1 MLNII
6 SEYYKKLSSFNKI
19 FLFFIITMILLIIPT
34 VIVSKYAS
42 NIIINRQIEAN
53 DNYVSYIS
61 KDTDNIFISARNSC
75 YSIMGNENYENYI
88 EHFKEYD
95 KDFSIYSL
103 KLINSIRNIT
113 NNNPYLENVFVYS
126 YEVDANEGYIIS
138 ADGTHESQKYFDEIY
153 VNDNS
158 SSSLWNDLLKEQ
170 FSIKLLQSTSLANKN
185 GQGKN
190 NVITMLVKKHY
201 STTPN
206 TYMIVNIN
214 EKVLFNYMKDSDI
227 TKNANVYILN
237 KESGEFLNSSD
248 DLDIKGFDNN
258 KSIAKVIEEGKNNI
272 NIRLNNKNYI
282 MSYQQSDINNMY
294 YVVITAKDIITADI
308 KRVAYTSYL
317 VIFSFSVI
325 GIILSLFFTKKIYSP
340 LGDTINYIKAFIGDE
355 ESEESY
361 NEYEYLRESFIKM
374 RELQYNSTFNAMH
387 ILIYRAINNN
397 ISLQEAKELIK
408 QYKLPLNKRYYAIMN
423 IRINLL
429 EVDNNIDISR
439 VKEIF
444 EPFGDF
450 MELSPSRYICFMNI
464 DSQEELKSNLDKL
477 ERNIYDFVNANS
489 KLSVYMSISDIF
501 EDIMLIH
508 SFYQESYN
516 VLDMRSINIA
526 KRIYNKE
533 DIGSDE
539 LHAYSKTELGYLSKY
554 LYNVNE
560 KDSLALLYKI
570 LGYCKDKDMTFIRF
584 RQVIDE
590 LLFIALDVIEQK
602 QIDPRNIFNDL
613 KESLRKIN
621 AMQNPK
627 DIEEKC
633 IDIYKQIFDYLKSK
647 QKSSSVLDEIFEYID
662 KNTCMICLNDV
673 ADKFNMNTN
682 YFSQYFKK
690 HTGETFTSYVN
701 NKKMIIAKEKLL
713 NTDKTIE
720 VISQELGFSN
730 SSAFIR
736 MFKQI
741 EGVTPNAY
749 REKSEKI
756 I

>member
-1 MLNII
+1 MLNRI

-19 FLFFIITMILLIIPT
+19 FLFFIITMLLLIIPT

-75 YSIMGNENYENYI
+75 YSIMGNEYYENYI
-88 EHFKEYD
+88 KYFKKYNR
-95 KDFSIYSL
+95 DFSIYSL
-103 KLINSIRNIT
+103 KLINNIRNIT
-113 NNNPYLENVFVYS
+113 NNNPYIEDVFVYS
-126 YEVDANEGYIIS
+126 YDVEANEGYIIS
-138 ADGTHESQKYFDEIY
+138 GDGTHESQKYFDEIY
-153 VNDNS
+153 VKDNY
-158 SSSLWNDLLKEQ
+158 SSSLWNELLKEQ
-170 FSIKLLQSTSLANKN
+170 FSVKLLQSTSLANKN
-185 GQGKN
+185 GQAKN
-190 NVITMLVKKHY
+190 NVITMLIKKHY
-201 STTPN
+201 SRTPN

-214 EKVLFNYMKDSDI
+214 EKVLFNNMKDSNI

-237 KESGEFLNSSD
+237 KESGEFLNSND

-258 KSIAKVIEEGKNNI
+258 KSIVKAIEEGKNNI
-272 NIRLNNKNYI
+272 NIKLNNKNYI

-294 YVVITAKDIITADI
+294 YVVITPKDIITADI
-308 KRVAYTSYL
+308 RRVAYTSYF
-317 VIFSFSVI
+317 VMFSFSVI

-340 LGDTINYIKAFIGDE
+340 LGDTVNYIKGFTGE
-355 ESEESY
+355 GESEESY

-423 IRINLL
+423 IRISLL
-429 EVDNNIDISR
+429 EAHKDINIPG
-439 VKEIF
+439 VKELF
-444 EPFGDF
+444 EPFGEF
-450 MELSPSRYICFMNI
+450 MELSPSRYISFMNI
-464 DSQEELKSNLDKL
+464 DSQEELNGNLDEL
-477 ERNIYDFVNANS
+477 ERNINDFVKVNPE
-489 KLSVYMSISDIF
+489 LSIYMSISDIF

-516 VLDMRSINIA
+516 VLDMRNINIT
-526 KRIYNKE
+526 KRIYSKA

-554 LYNVNE
+554 ISNVNE
-560 KDSLALLYKI
+560 KDSLALLHKI
-570 LGYCKDKDMTFIRF
+570 LKYCKDKDMTFIRF

-590 LLFIALDVIEQK
+590 LLFVVLDVIEQK

-633 IDIYKQIFDYLKSK
+633 IDIYNQILDYLKSK
-647 QKSSSVLDEIFEYID
+647 QKSSSILEEIFEYID

-673 ADKFNMNTN
+673 ADRFNMNTN

-701 NKKMIIAKEKLL
+701 NKKAVIAKEKLL

-741 EGVTPNAY
+741 EGVTPNAF
-749 REKSEKI
+749 REQNEKVI
-756 I
+756 

>member
-1 MLNII
+1 MLKMV

-19 FLFFIITMILLIIPT
+19 FLFFIITMLLLIIPT

-42 NIIINRQIEAN
+42 NIIINKQIEAN

-61 KDTDNIFISARNSC
+61 KDTDNIFISSRNSC
-75 YSIMGNENYENYI
+75 YSIMGNEYYENYI
-88 EHFKEYD
+88 KYFKKYN
-95 KDFSIYSL
+95 KDFSLYSL
-103 KLINSIRNIT
+103 KLINNIRNVT
-113 NNNPYLENVFVYS
+113 NNNPYLEDVFVYS
-126 YEVDANEGYIIS
+126 YDVNTNEGYIIS
-138 ADGTHESQKYFDEIY
+138 ADGTHESQKYFDKIY
-153 VNDNS
+153 VKDNS
-158 SSSLWNDLLKEQ
+158 SSSLWSDLLKEQ
-170 FSIKLLQSTSLANKN
+170 FSIKLLQSTSVDNKN
-185 GQGKN
+185 GQAKS
-190 NVITMLVKKHY
+190 NVITMLVKRHY

-214 EKVLFNYMKDSDI
+214 ENVLFNNMKHSNI

-237 KESGEFLNSSD
+237 KESGEFLNSND

-258 KSIAKVIEEGKNNI
+258 KSIVKAIEEGKNNI
-272 NIRLNNKNYI
+272 NIKLNNKNYI
-282 MSYQQSDINNMY
+282 MSYQASDINNMY
-294 YVVITAKDIITADI
+294 YVVITPKDIITADI
-308 KRVAYTSYL
+308 RRVAYTSYF
-317 VIFSFSVI
+317 VIFSFSII

-340 LGDTINYIKAFIGDE
+340 LGDTIKYIKGFTE
-355 ESEESY
+355 EGEIEESY
-361 NEYEYLRESFIKM
+361 NNEYEYLRESFIKM

-397 ISLQEAKELIK
+397 ISLQEVKELIK

-423 IRINLL
+423 IRISLL
-429 EVDNNIDISR
+429 EAHKNVDIPR
-439 VKEIF
+439 VKELF
-444 EPFGDF
+444 EPFGEF

-464 DSQEELKSNLDKL
+464 DSQEELNSNLHQL
-477 ERNIYDFVNANS
+477 ESNINDFVKA
-489 KLSVYMSISDIF
+489 KPELSIYMSISDIF

-508 SFYQESYN
+508 NFYQESYN
-516 VLDMRSINIA
+516 VLDMRSINIT
-526 KRIYNKE
+526 KRIYSKE

-554 LYNVNE
+554 LSNVNE
-560 KDSLALLYKI
+560 KDSLALLHKI
-570 LGYCKDKDMTFIRF
+570 LNYCKDKNMTFIRF

-621 AMQNPK
+621 VMQNPK

-633 IDIYKQIFDYLKSK
+633 IDIYNEILDYLKSK
-647 QKSSSVLDEIFEYID
+647 QKCSSILDEIFEYID
-662 KNTCMICLNDV
+662 ENTCVISLNDV
-673 ADKFNMNTN
+673 ADRFNMNTN

-741 EGVTPNAY
+741 EGVTPNVF
-749 REKSEKI
+749 RENSEK
-756 I
+756 